1 MTMRFIQIGNRIV
14 NLDQITS
21 AEYTPEDV
29 HPSNPPRV
37 YSSLS
42 INYASD
48 SFNYSIFYEKEA
60 DKLWKVLRQ
69 NATLNLKFPNQE
81 SAIADLDP
89 LPLDILTSPI
99 E

>member
-1 MTMRFIQIGNRIV
+1 MRFIQIGNRII

-21 AEYTPEDV
+21 AEYNPEDV

-48 SFNYSIFYEKEA
+48 SFNYNMFYEQEA
-60 DKLWKVLRQ
+60 DTLWRILQV
-69 NATLNLKFPNQE
+69 NATINLRSPIRDG
-81 SAIADLDP
+81 AIAAIDALESSLTTLD
-89 LPLDILTSPI
+89 
-99 E
+99 